1 MYGQTLKN
9 KKKMTTGL
17 LIIATYA
24 VLRLLSDVASK
35 DNNKPTK

>member
-1 MYGQTLKN
+1 
-9 KKKMTTGL
+9 MTG
-17 LIIATYA
+17 IIIIVTYA

>member
-1 MYGQTLKN
+1 MINKLKKKN
-9 KKKMTTGL
+9 KTKMTG
-17 LIIATYA
+17 IIIIVTYA